1 MKLIMLGAP
10 GSGKGTQAKKI
21 VEYLK
26 VPHIST
32 GEIFR
37 KHMRE
42 NTPLGIKVKDIISE
56 GHLVPDDITIQI
68 VHIRLTE
75 PDCKKGFVLDGFPRS
90 LPQAVALDSLH
101 KIDYVINLDVENEIV
116 IARTTG
122 RRTCKNCGTM
132 YNTHEI
138 GSKDV
143 CAKCGG
149 ELYVRTD
156 DTLEAVLERL
166 EMYEEKTK
174 PLVQYYA
181 KQGKLIN
188 IHADME
194 PDKVYKA
201 IVEAIKK

>member
-37 KHMRE
+37 LNMRE

-56 GHLVPDDITIQI
+56 GRLVPDDITIQI
-68 VHIRLTE
+68 VHERLTE

-90 LPQAVALDSLH
+90 LPQAIALDGLH
-101 KIDYVINLDVENEIV
+101 KIDFVINLDVEKEIV

-122 RRTCKNCGTM
+122 RRMCKSCGAV
-132 YNTHEI
+132 YNVHEI
-138 GSKDV
+138 GDAKA
-143 CAKCGG
+143 CEKCGG
-149 ELYVRTD
+149 ELYLRTD
-156 DTLEAVLERL
+156 DSMEAVLERL

-174 PLVQYYA
+174 PLTRYYE
-181 KQGKLIN
+181 KQGKLVN
-188 IHADME
+188 IRADGG

-201 IVEAIKK
+201 IIEAIKK

>member
-32 GEIFR
+32 GDIFR
-37 KHMRE
+37 RHMRE

-56 GHLVPDDITIQI
+56 GRLVPDDITIQI
-68 VHIRLTE
+68 VHERLIE

-122 RRTCKNCGTM
+122 RRTCKTCGTM
-132 YNTHEI
+132 FNTHEI
-138 GSKDV
+138 GGEIV

-149 ELYVRTD
+149 ELYIRTD
-156 DTLEAVLERL
+156 DTLEAVMERL
-166 EMYEEKTK
+166 EMYEEKTR

-181 KQGKLIN
+181 KQGKLVNIN
-188 IHADME
+188 ADNE

-201 IVEAIKK
+201 IIEAIKK